1 MSTFSKPMG
10 YLAAVAAAVG
20 VAGCGSETNSQGADM
35 IATANDERP
44 VPLPQPPIKI
54 PMPLDR
60 AGAKV
65 DITFEVPPLSK
76 GQQFFSSYF
85 VGLRIPFSPP
95 DSEVVQIVQD
105 HPISARIFLYRIE
118 DGEEIPVPLFSR
130 TKRPPPGKPPL
141 RGSESFELP
150 GGEAIAAIH
159 AARHTNA
166 PHGTPNASTLVLSF
180 ASGRVDGIPGMYR
193 LQVETLED
201 IPELSGITSF
211 LVYEA
216 YRLN

>member
-1 MSTFSKPMG
+1 MSTFLKPMG
-10 YLAAVAAAVG
+10 YLAAFAVTAG
-20 VAGCGSETNSQGADM
+20 AAGCGSGTTTQGADM
-35 IATANDERP
+35 IATTQDERP

-54 PMPLDR
+54 PMPLDK

-85 VGLRIPFSPP
+85 VGLQIPFSPP

-118 DGEEIPVPLFSR
+118 DGEEIPIPLFSR

-141 RGSESFELP
+141 RGDESFELP
-150 GGEAIAAIH
+150 DGEAIAAIYY
-159 AARHTNA
+159 ARHTNA
-166 PHGTPNASTLVLSF
+166 PPGTPNASTLVLSF
-180 ASGRVDGIPGMYR
+180 ASGRVDGMPGVYR
-193 LQVETLED
+193 LRAETLED
-201 IPELSGITSF
+201 IPELDGITSF
-211 LVYEA
+211 LVYEEHL
-216 YRLN
+216 RG